1 MAIVA
6 TKTTGSS
13 LFAGPRTKIP
23 ENPVPCVFS
32 ASRASLWAK
41 GRVGLMSFWRP
52 NRMFAMMIPAVAVLV
67 CCQGCTT
74 SQQTADPCC
83 TPGAAGREAAP
94 EARPH
99 AAMEVELLA
108 LDLSTCDRCTGT
120 DGAIEAAVAELRP
133 ALAAAGVDLR
143 FRKTVVATAAQAT
156 ALRFQ
161 SSPTIRINGRDLP
174 IELRESR
181 CGDCTT
187 LCGGAE
193 GTDCRVWVWRGRE
206 YTEAPKGLIVDA
218 ILRAYPT
225 AGEAA
230 EPMRGEFALPE
241 NLKRF
246 FEAKQVRATAARA
259 GASAVPSTAKRSDGK
274 CCDETT
280 CCAASEKAGC
290 CGTGATGT
298 SATGTGACGCKS

>member
-1 MAIVA
+1 M
-6 TKTTGSS
+6 
-13 LFAGPRTKIP
+13 
-23 ENPVPCVFS
+23 N
-32 ASRASLWAK
+32 
-41 GRVGLMSFWRP
+41 
-52 NRMFAMMIPAVAVLV
+52 MFAMMIPAVAVLV
-67 CCQGCTT
+67 CCQGCSV
-74 SQQTADPCC
+74 SQQTAAPCC
-83 TPGAAGREAAP
+83 PPGASGREAAP
-94 EARPH
+94 EAKAH

-133 ALAAAGVDLR
+133 ALASAGVELR
-143 FRKTVVATAAQAT
+143 FRKTVVASAAQAT

-218 ILRAYPT
+218 ILRAYPS
-225 AGEAA
+225 AGEAV
-230 EPMRGEFALPE
+230 EPVRGEFTLPD
-241 NLKRF
+241 NLRRF
-246 FEAKQVRATAARA
+246 FDAKTAGTQAARGQPA
-259 GASAVPSTAKRSDGK
+259 GPAVASADGA
-274 CCDETT
+274 CCDTTT
-280 CCAASEKAGC
+280 CCAASEKAAC
-290 CGTGATGT
+290 CGTDD
-298 SATGTGACGCKS
+298 SSRKGACGCKPQ

>member
-1 MAIVA
+1 
-6 TKTTGSS
+6 
-13 LFAGPRTKIP
+13 
-23 ENPVPCVFS
+23 
-32 ASRASLWAK
+32 
-41 GRVGLMSFWRP
+41 
-52 NRMFAMMIPAVAVLV
+52 MFAMVIPAVAVLV

-74 SQQTADPCC
+74 SQQTAGPCC

-133 ALAAAGVDLR
+133 ALASAGVDLR
-143 FRKTVVATAAQAT
+143 FRKTVVATAEQAT

-218 ILRAYPT
+218 ILRAYPA
-225 AGEAA
+225 AGEVR
-230 EPMRGEFALPE
+230 EPVQGKFVLPE
-241 NLKRF
+241 NLRRF
-246 FEAKQVRATAARA
+246 FDAKAARPQAAAGPALASA
-259 GASAVPSTAKRSDGK
+259 GAGGE
-274 CCDETT
+274 CCDTTT
-280 CCAASEKAGC
+280 CCAPSEKAAC
-290 CGTGATGT
+290 CGSDDSTGK
-298 SATGTGACGCKS
+298 GACGCKPK